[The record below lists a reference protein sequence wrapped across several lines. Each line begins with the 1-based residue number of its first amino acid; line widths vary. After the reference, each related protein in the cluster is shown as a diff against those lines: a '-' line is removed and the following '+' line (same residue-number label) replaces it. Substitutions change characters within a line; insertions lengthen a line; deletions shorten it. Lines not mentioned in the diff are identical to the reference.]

1 MIRFY
6 KRKNTLHVSYY
17 EDDQR
22 IRKSTGI
29 TVDGWNQK
37 KQMAFGDNADSIN
50 ERLSEIR
57 YEVSNKKTLDKIY
70 LMDVS
75 GEYCNEKYSAF
86 GERLAERT
94 RIGRRTVHNHL
105 AKFEEDTGM
114 SLNIGYCNKYNSI
127 EKHKKMEVIND
138 YAYELKEYFS
148 SVSKSTLSQY
158 MKYVCSVL
166 NFGKKKYDVEI
177 DQDIFKVKQPTYDV
191 DVLGVED
198 FKTFIE
204 KSYESYKDKGAFV
217 CLLTAMTGA
226 RISEIL
232 SWTHR
237 NNIVDGNIVYLPLKN
252 KKHQRGSITIPI
264 DQQLQQ
270 VIDYHRKNNK
280 KNDYVF
286 YGYAYSMT
294 RLYFKSFCDTLDF
307 MSTEKTKIRLDAND
321 NVIQDRK
328 PLKDIITI
336 HKIRGSFISNMA
348 MSGVSHET
356 VKYFSGHKQ
365 DSRSFAR
372 YVGVDKTHAKDSYNN
387 FANKVSNSNN
397 FSTLSVDDKERYT
410 SY

>member
-75 GEYCNEKYSAF
+75 GEYCNEKYSTF

-105 AKFEEDTGM
+105 VKFEEDTGM

-148 SVSKSTLSQY
+148 NVSKSTLSQY

-177 DQDIFKVKQPTYDV
+177 D
-191 DVLGVED
+191 
-198 FKTFIE
+198 
-204 KSYESYKDKGAFV
+204 
-217 CLLTAMTGA
+217 
-226 RISEIL
+226 
-232 SWTHR
+232 
-237 NNIVDGNIVYLPLKN
+237 
-252 KKHQRGSITIPI
+252 
-264 DQQLQQ
+264 
-270 VIDYHRKNNK
+270 
-280 KNDYVF
+280 
-286 YGYAYSMT
+286 
-294 RLYFKSFCDTLDF
+294 
-307 MSTEKTKIRLDAND
+307 
-321 NVIQDRK
+321 
-328 PLKDIITI
+328 
-336 HKIRGSFISNMA
+336 
-348 MSGVSHET
+348 
-356 VKYFSGHKQ
+356 
-365 DSRSFAR
+365 
-372 YVGVDKTHAKDSYNN
+372 
-387 FANKVSNSNN
+387 
-397 FSTLSVDDKERYT
+397 
-410 SY
+410 